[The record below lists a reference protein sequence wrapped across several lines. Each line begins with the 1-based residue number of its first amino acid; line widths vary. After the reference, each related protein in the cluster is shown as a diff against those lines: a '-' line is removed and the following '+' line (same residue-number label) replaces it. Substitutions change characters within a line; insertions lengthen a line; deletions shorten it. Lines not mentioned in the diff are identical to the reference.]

1 MPQTTVP
8 AQFGSVSLFMP
19 FRNALIPLLIV
30 LALLGGRFGW
40 WAWWSEG
47 RGGAPAV
54 YVALGASD
62 AVGVGADVPE
72 REGWVPLVHASLP
85 RGAQL
90 LNLGIS
96 GATLGDVLRDE
107 IPPALDARPRWVTL
121 WPGINDLR
129 AGVALP
135 VFAGQLDRALGQLTA
150 PHVDSPAAPPVVL
163 VLNIPDLR
171 RLPAFAGI
179 DPALLDATVRQ
190 WNSAIAAAAQ
200 RHRAGVVDLYTQ
212 GPDLRTHP
220 EYISSDGFH
229 PSSAGY
235 RRIAEIAV
243 AALERHVSSLTIQ
256 NPKSKF

>member
-8 AQFGSVSLFMP
+8 AQFNSVSLLMP
-19 FRNALIPLLIV
+19 FRNVLVSLLI
-30 LALLGGRFGW
+30 ALSLVGGGFSW

-72 REGWVPLVHASLP
+72 REGWAPLVHASLP
-85 RGAQL
+85 RGTQL

-107 IPPALDARPRWVTL
+107 LPPALDARPRWVTL
-121 WPGINDLR
+121 WPGVNDLR

-135 VFAGQLDRALGQLTA
+135 VFAGQLDQALGQLTA
-150 PHVDSPAAPPVVL
+150 PRAGSLAAPPVVL

-179 DPALLDATVRQ
+179 DPNILDTAVRE
-190 WNSAIAAAAQ
+190 WNAAIAASTQ
-200 RHRAGVVDLYTQ
+200 RHGVRLVDLYTH
-212 GPDLRTHP
+212 GPDLHAHP
-220 EYISSDGFH
+220 EYISADGFH

-243 AALERHVSSLTIQ
+243 DTLEHDVSSQT
-256 NPKSKF
+256 P